1 MSEAHDHP
9 NYEKIWYWLLILLAI
24 SVAGPMLEIPWI
36 TVLTAFGIAL
46 IKTFMVAANFMHLK
60 FEKKIIWYLLIIAII
75 FLGIFYFGVAADI
88 MNILLPSNRILP
100 SPPILSLIIC
110 PHNNKFFIKF
120 KKHPKKWVEYKC
132 KKRVIKYRNVFY
144 LYFCNLIH

>member
-9 NYEKIWYWLLILLAI
+9 NYLIIWYWRLILLAI

-88 MNILLPSNRILP
+88 MNSSGQQWKDCIADNS
-100 SPPILSLIIC
+100 C
-110 PHNNKFFIKF
+110 
-120 KKHPKKWVEYKC
+120 VEQ
-132 KKRVIKYRNVFY
+132 R
-144 LYFCNLIH
+144 L